1 MKPFKN
7 ILFSAMLTLG
17 AFGAITY
24 TACNKDEC
32 KDVVCQ
38 NGGSCSGGNCS
49 CPAGFEGDRCQDK
62 TNAKYTGT
70 YTAIESSGTY
80 VVTITADPTNPT
92 KVLVKNLGN
101 YGCTIGGDITYEG
114 TTSSTVLSID
124 DTKCSTHMTSTLNYA
139 SAGGM
144 TTLTGSY
151 TATYDGTTDTYSVTL
166 TKN

>member
-1 MKPFKN
+1 
-7 ILFSAMLTLG
+7 MLTLG

-38 NGGSCSGGNCS
+38 NGGSCAGGNCS
-49 CPAGFEGDRCQDK
+49 CPAGYEGSRCETL

-70 YTAIESSGTY
+70 YTAVESSSVY
-80 VVTITADPTNPT
+80 VVTITADPTNPS

-101 YGCTIGGDITYEG
+101 YGCTLGGDITYEG
-114 TTSSTVLSID
+114 TTSSTVLTID
-124 DTKCSTHMTSTLNYA
+124 DTKCSTHMTATLNYNSA
-139 SAGGM
+139 SGV

-151 TATYDGTTDTYSVTL
+151 TAVYGGITDTYSVTL
-166 TKN
+166 TKNP